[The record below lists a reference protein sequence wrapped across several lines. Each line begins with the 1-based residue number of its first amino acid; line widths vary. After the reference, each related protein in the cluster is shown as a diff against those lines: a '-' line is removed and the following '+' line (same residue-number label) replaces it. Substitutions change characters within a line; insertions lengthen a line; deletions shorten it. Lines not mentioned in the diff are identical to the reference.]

1 MAVQR
6 FKLHN
11 QTRPSGRHQKEK
23 TTVSLFS
30 PADPVESNFVGG
42 SADSTGQAQVVNG
55 VGESDFINPMRER
68 IGYYDVE
75 VMFFNSPGL

>member
-1 MAVQR
+1 
-6 FKLHN
+6 
-11 QTRPSGRHQKEK
+11 
-23 TTVSLFS
+23 
-30 PADPVESNFVGG
+30 VESNFVGG